1 MAMVGLTWEIHS
13 FTNQRNGET
22 LMATVLVMMP
32 METKATPVLKFEE
45 HQSLTAWDVEI
56 PMAMVGQ
63 TLQTVGLP
71 TPTVQQTHSLPNR
84 FNGEILMVMDLAT
97 CPLEPY
103 VTIVQIH
110 QVSRSATLKV
120 VLIQMETVGR
130 IRMEN
135 LLLQWQF

>member
-1 MAMVGLTWEIHS
+1 MATDGLTWEILS

-22 LMATVLVMMP
+22 PMAMVLVMMQT
-32 METKATPVLKFEE
+32 ETKAMPVLKFEE

-71 TPTVQQTHSLPNR
+71 TPTVQQTHSQPNR

-97 CPLEPY
+97 CHLEPY

-110 QVSRSATLKV
+110 LASRSATLKV

-135 LLLQWQF
+135 LLLQ